1 MISSPHGNRHS
12 CYVPAIPWKAVGFER
27 RCHDHLAPRSD
38 RCPGSN
44 LNPRCATMR
53 IKAMLLAIF
62 SIGMPLVIAAQ
73 AGLEVTA
80 SDWLGQADCW
90 PGGQRP
96 SGTNLLGRLRAAHET
111 RESVAIAEW
120 AQNSRIPRRATSPE
134 VRFVHGAGNQP
145 LWARIGFRSGLRAAY
160 VAGHPPRFGTRRRPR
175 RWATTLSRCRLAA
188 KKRPNRRPLL
198 RFSSR
203 ACQVSAVVPIK
214 DVRPGHRD
222 ARGAV

>member
-1 MISSPHGNRHS
+1 
-12 CYVPAIPWKAVGFER
+12 
-27 RCHDHLAPRSD
+27 
-38 RCPGSN
+38 
-44 LNPRCATMR
+44 MR

-120 AQNSRIPRRATSPE
+120 AQNSRIPRAEQRRQRFALSMARRESAALGPNRVPIGTSCRLRCWASAQVRHAAQAQTLGNYSESLPTGCEEATQQTALAQ
-134 VRFVHGAGNQP
+134 VFQP
-145 LWARIGFRSGLRAAY
+145 CLPGL
-160 VAGHPPRFGTRRRPR
+160 GRRP
-175 RWATTLSRCRLAA
+175 
-188 KKRPNRRPLL
+188 
-198 RFSSR
+198 
-203 ACQVSAVVPIK
+203 
-214 DVRPGHRD
+214 D
-222 ARGAV
+222 

>member
-1 MISSPHGNRHS
+1 
-12 CYVPAIPWKAVGFER
+12 
-27 RCHDHLAPRSD
+27 
-38 RCPGSN
+38 
-44 LNPRCATMR
+44 MR

-120 AQNSRIPRRATSPE
+120 AQNSRIPRAEQRRQRFALSMARRESAALGPNRVPIGTSCRLRCWASAQVPLAAQAETPRDLRCARAMVTVRSPRVIIE
-134 VRFVHGAGNQP
+134 
-145 LWARIGFRSGLRAAY
+145 RIGRIQRN
-160 VAGHPPRFGTRRRPR
+160 
-175 RWATTLSRCRLAA
+175 LSSLIH
-188 KKRPNRRPLL
+188 
-198 RFSSR
+198 
-203 ACQVSAVVPIK
+203 AVYRV
-214 DVRPGHRD
+214 G
-222 ARGAV
+222 

>member
-1 MISSPHGNRHS
+1 
-12 CYVPAIPWKAVGFER
+12 
-27 RCHDHLAPRSD
+27 
-38 RCPGSN
+38 
-44 LNPRCATMR
+44 MR

-120 AQNSRIPRRATSPE
+120 AQNSRIPRAEQRRQRSAMSVARRESAAEECRLQPE
-134 VRFVHGAGNQP
+134 RVP
-145 LWARIGFRSGLRAAY
+145 LWEASGY
-160 VAGHPPRFGTRRRPR
+160 QWSG
-175 RWATTLSRCRLAA
+175 C
-188 KKRPNRRPLL
+188 
-198 RFSSR
+198 
-203 ACQVSAVVPIK
+203 
-214 DVRPGHRD
+214 
-222 ARGAV
+222 GAM